1 MGGSSSTEEQKEVD
15 ATGTINNNIILKNTD
30 HMNVESTQF
39 GTFILI
45 AIICGIKILE
55 LLLFIYFKHR
65 RGLKKSYIS
74 SKSDVPWYY
83 KVIKWEKK
91 VKFPGIET
99 TLKVKSN
106 WICNINYVII
116 YVFVAGK

>member
-30 HMNVESTQF
+30 NMNVESTQF

-74 SKSDVPWYY
+74 SKSDVP
-83 KVIKWEKK
+83 
-91 VKFPGIET
+91 
-99 TLKVKSN
+99 
-106 WICNINYVII
+106 
-116 YVFVAGK
+116 

>member
-15 ATGTINNNIILKNTD
+15 ATGTINNNIVLKNTD
-30 HMNVESTQF
+30 TWNASSNQF
-39 GTFILI
+39 ETFILI

-74 SKSDVPWYY
+74 SKNDVP
-83 KVIKWEKK
+83 
-91 VKFPGIET
+91 
-99 TLKVKSN
+99 
-106 WICNINYVII
+106 
-116 YVFVAGK
+116 

>member
-30 HMNVESTQF
+30 NMNVESTQI

-74 SKSDVPWYY
+74 SKSDVP
-83 KVIKWEKK
+83 
-91 VKFPGIET
+91 
-99 TLKVKSN
+99 
-106 WICNINYVII
+106 
-116 YVFVAGK
+116 